1 MMNAARR
8 ARARTA
14 ALQSL
19 YELEARPAG
28 VEEAIVDLTDHF
40 APPPMDQVYHRQL
53 VEGVCTRRRELDEV
67 LRSASDRW
75 RPERF
80 LLIDHV
86 ILRIALL
93 ELLDDLAPPPVVMA
107 EAVKLGAKYGTEDSA
122 SFING
127 MLETLNGRLKEQ
139 S

>member
-1 MMNAARR
+1 MKAARR

-40 APPPMDQVYHRQL
+40 SPPPMDMVYHRQL
-53 VEGVCTRRRELDEV
+53 VEGVCDRRRELDEF
-67 LRSASDRW
+67 LRSASQRW

-93 ELLDDLAPPPVVMA
+93 ELLDELAPRAVVIA
-107 EAVKLGAKYGTEDSA
+107 EAVKLGAKYGSEDSA

-127 MLETLNGRLKEQ
+127 MLETLSTKLAEQ
-139 S
+139 G